1 MQKRKLH
8 LKFSPHLLWE
18 YDLTT
23 FDYDKSKAIIIERVI
38 QRGNLKDWQIAIEMY
53 GKDAFLQV
61 IEHSNQLSDRDRN
74 FTKLIIDSPLINALP
89 PLIIEDLLLATTLDI
104 SAMKLNAIVN
114 SGQRIKDFID
124 IFYLLT
130 YHSLN
135 ELLEA
140 YSQKYSYSNSIVA
153 LKALNYFEDINPD
166 ADPPKM
172 KDGLPLST
180 IKKRIQE
187 AASDPDRIFKHL

>member
-1 MQKRKLH
+1 MR
-8 LKFSPHLLWE
+8 
-18 YDLTT
+18 
-23 FDYDKSKAIIIERVI
+23 
-38 QRGNLKDWQIAIEMY
+38 
-53 GKDAFLQV
+53 
-61 IEHSNQLSDRDRN
+61 
-74 FTKLIIDSPLINALP
+74 
-89 PLIIEDLLLATTLDI
+89 LATTLDI

-140 YSQKYSYSNSIVA
+140 YSQMYSYSNSIVA

>member
-8 LKFSPHLLWE
+8 LEFSPHLLWE

-23 FDYDKSKAIIIERVI
+23 FDYDTSKAIIIERVI
-38 QRGNLKDWQIAIEMY
+38 QRGNLKDWQIAIEIY

-61 IEHSNQLSDRDRN
+61 VEDSNQLSDRDRN

-89 PLIIEDLLLATTLDI
+89 PLIIEDLRLATTLDI

-180 IKKRIQE
+180 IKKRIRE

>member
-1 MQKRKLH
+1 M
-8 LKFSPHLLWE
+8 
-18 YDLTT
+18 
-23 FDYDKSKAIIIERVI
+23 
-38 QRGNLKDWQIAIEMY
+38 
-53 GKDAFLQV
+53 
-61 IEHSNQLSDRDRN
+61 
-74 FTKLIIDSPLINALP
+74 
-89 PLIIEDLLLATTLDI
+89 EDLRLATTLDI

-187 AASDPDRIFKHL
+187 AASDPDRIYKHL